1 MPATI
6 STIILDTMNALQ
18 TLHATI
24 TGVKAPQVA
33 NYPTMLDDGNTP
45 LVVTYPGRCDTWIKG
60 GSYNQ
65 DDRVYHILV
74 FTEPLTQFDLPSR
87 TVQAVTLLAQ
97 FEHLYTNPANIALAN
112 PPPYQLSLQSAP
124 DGVKHSDEGLTPNL
138 AFGGRPFYGFEFMVT
153 VRAEWNP

>member
-1 MPATI
+1 MPTI

-18 TLHATI
+18 TLHSGI

-45 LVVTYPGRCDTWIKG
+45 LAITLPAHGEHWIKG

-65 DDRVYHILV
+65 ANRTYHVYV
-74 FTEPLTQFDLPSR
+74 FIEPLTQYDLPSR
-87 TVQAVTLLAQ
+87 AVQAVTLLQQ
-97 FEHLYTNPANIALAN
+97 FANLYVNPANIALAN
-112 PPPYQLSLQSAP
+112 PPPYQLSLQSGP
-124 DGVKHSDEGLTPNL
+124 DGAKHSDEGLTPNL
-138 AFGGRPFYGFEFMVT
+138 AFGGRPFYGFQFSVT